1 MFKARGANPIC
12 RKYSSS
18 TCFRPFTLDLR
29 QQICGLKNK
38 NATEYQVFTVE
49 AVLTEQ
55 IFV

>member
-18 TCFRPFTLDLR
+18 TCFRPFALDLR